1 MITNNFFLKIGATF
15 AERFLFVPTLGFL
28 IFIAGILSL
37 IFKAPLT
44 DAVTN
49 SKFKITFSVLLVF
62 FCIIT
67 IARTPVWKNNF
78 ELYQSGVKTA
88 PNSARA
94 NSALASEYRIKAE
107 TSSNAQDKFNYY
119 DKSRQYYIRSTE
131 ILPSYSEA
139 YYNLGVIALAQSDSS
154 LAIDWHKKALNAN
167 PKYKNSIHSIAVIYI
182 LKNELDSA
190 IVYLNDVLKYYPDDL
205 TEYPNFSF
213 VYLTK
218 KDYGK
223 AKDYAQIGIEK
234 DPTNPA
240 NYRNMAA
247 AIYQLGDTSNAKK
260 YWDKY
265 TELGGK

>member
-1 MITNNFFLKIGATF
+1 M
-15 AERFLFVPTLGFL
+15 
-28 IFIAGILSL
+28 
-37 IFKAPLT
+37 
-44 DAVTN
+44 
-49 SKFKITFSVLLVF
+49 
-62 FCIIT
+62 
-67 IARTPVWKNNF
+67 
-78 ELYQSGVKTA
+78 
-88 PNSARA
+88 
-94 NSALASEYRIKAE
+94 
-107 TSSNAQDKFNYY
+107 
-119 DKSRQYYIRSTE
+119 
-131 ILPSYSEA
+131 
-139 YYNLGVIALAQSDSS
+139 
-154 LAIDWHKKALNAN
+154 
-167 PKYKNSIHSIAVIYI
+167 
-182 LKNELDSA
+182 
-190 IVYLNDVLKYYPDDL
+190 YLNDVLKYYPDDL